1 MRRVVLNGPADL
13 SGFRRQARA
22 LAAAG
27 VHPDDVVW
35 STHEEPEDLFSGA
48 QSDAPADT
56 PAVAPASPRFTVPAG
71 FVRLCDSALLHRD
84 PQRFALMYRLLC
96 RLKESPSMWMDTMD
110 PERRRAEQ
118 MAREVRRAI
127 HKMHAFV
134 RFFPVADEQ
143 GEQYLAWFEP
153 DHFIEEAAAPFFARR
168 FANMRW
174 AILTPRCTLSW
185 DGQSLTTGPGGRRED
200 VPPMDAGAELWL
212 TYYRNIFN
220 PARLKVAMMEKEMP
234 RRYWANL
241 PEAALI
247 EPLIA
252 QANERVAGMLASEAT
267 EPRRIRPMRPV
278 DRSAD

>member
-134 RFFPVADEQ
+134 RFFRLRMNRASNTSP
-143 GEQYLAWFEP
+143 GLNR
-153 DHFIEEAAAPFFARR
+153 IISSKKRR
-168 FANMRW
+168 RH
-174 AILTPRCTLSW
+174 
-185 DGQSLTTGPGGRRED
+185 SLH
-200 VPPMDAGAELWL
+200 
-212 TYYRNIFN
+212 
-220 PARLKVAMMEKEMP
+220 
-234 RRYWANL
+234 
-241 PEAALI
+241 AALPI
-247 EPLIA
+247 CVGP
-252 QANERVAGMLASEAT
+252 S
-267 EPRRIRPMRPV
+267 
-278 DRSAD
+278 